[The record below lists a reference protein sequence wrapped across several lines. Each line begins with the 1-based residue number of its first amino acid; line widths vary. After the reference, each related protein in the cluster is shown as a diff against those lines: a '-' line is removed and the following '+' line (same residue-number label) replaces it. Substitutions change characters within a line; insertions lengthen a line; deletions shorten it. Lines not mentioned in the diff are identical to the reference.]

1 MKDII
6 QLHQALSDETRVRL
20 LLVLRV
26 RSFCVC
32 ELTELLD
39 LSQTNISKHLS
50 KLRNWGL
57 VDTNRRERFIEYSV
71 VQDGSY
77 LESTLTMLEQE
88 LDHHPILLEDRER
101 AQTHW
106 CVSCNPRLIKT

>member
-1 MKDII
+1 MKDVV

-32 ELTELLD
+32 ELTELLN

-50 KLRNWGL
+50 KLRDWGF
-57 VDTNRRERFIEYSV
+57 VETNRRERFIEYSV
-71 VQDGSY
+71 VQNDSY
-77 LESTLTMLEQE
+77 LENALMLLERE
-88 LDHHPILLEDRER
+88 LDHHPILTIDRQR

-106 CVSCNPRLIKT
+106 CTSCNPGLVKA